1 LLLAGDSQVQELAEH
16 LMLPLLLQV
25 LLLALQVCSQLLVVV
40 AVVAQAVVTLLAHS
54 MGGLAVVAVAE
65 PIGITTKWVVAL

>member
-25 LLLALQVCSQLLVVV
+25 LLPALQVCSQLLEAE
-40 AVVAQAVVTLLAHS
+40 AVEAQAVVTLLANL
-54 MGGLAVVAVAE
+54 MVGLAVVAVAE